1 MKLFAKTFGM
11 VATFEEEYLANIA
24 QVRLL
29 AAGIRAE
36 VSATSTFR
44 WNPFS
49 PQSDGRFSL
58 LVPSG
63 ALKKARAILKSQS
76 RRGRR

>member
-1 MKLFAKTFGM
+1 MKLFAKTFIT
-11 VATFEEEYLANIA
+11 VATFEEEYLADIA

-36 VSATSTFR
+36 VSAVSTFR

-49 PQSDGRFSL
+49 AQSDGQFSVS
-58 LVPSG
+58 VPRSS
-63 ALKKARAILKSQS
+63 AKKARAILKSQTGRE
-76 RRGRR
+76 RR